1 MSALSRK
8 ALRDLWHL
16 RGQALAIA
24 LVIAG
29 GIANLVMS
37 QATLDSLYGTRERF
51 YRENAFADAWAPLER
66 APEPVAARLSAIDGV
81 AAVETRVVSAG
92 NLALPGFDEPIRA
105 LVHSLPAAGA
115 PPALNRLT
123 VRRGRLPDGGG
134 RGEVVASEA
143 FAEAHALA
151 PGARLRAT
159 LHGRA
164 QWFTLVGIAASPE
177 FVYQIQPGGTF
188 PDFKRFAV
196 LWMDRRELEAALD
209 MDGAFNDV
217 ALRLAPGARTA
228 AVLAAVD
235 GVLARY
241 GGLGAFSRDEQLS
254 HRFLKHEFQQLATMA
269 WLFPA
274 IFLSVAAFLLNVV
287 VTRLVGMQRDQIAI
301 LKAFGYPP
309 QAIGRHYALMVAVI
323 ALGGAAI
330 GVGGGAALGQWLSSV
345 YMQFYRFPYLEFRL
359 SPTVAGLGVAVA
371 LASALAGTAVAVW
384 RAARLPPA
392 EAMRPPAPE
401 HYRPTLVE
409 RLGFGRRLDEPTRI
423 ILRQLERRPGKAALS
438 IAGLAMACAI
448 MMVGRFQGDAIDW
461 MVDTQY
467 RIAQRNDVG
476 VFLVEPTGRGA
487 LRELGSLPGVERVEP
502 FRTVPVVFRRGT
514 MEYRS
519 FIEGLAPEPELKRP
533 VDRALRPVPVPS
545 DGLLLTDYLAG
556 MLDVAPGDR
565 VEVQVLDGRRRW
577 LVLPVAG
584 TVHEYIGAQGYMAL
598 DALNRALGEGD
609 VVTGARLSVAAA
621 ERANLYRLLDQRPR
635 IAGVG
640 VRDLEIRNVYD
651 SIAESMLTFSFVS
664 LLLGAVINFGVVY
677 NAARVALSERGRELA
692 SLRVLGFTRGEVSYI
707 LLGELALLVLLS
719 VPVGFLFGWGLIAF
733 MGQALTSDLFR
744 VPAQLSMQTLA
755 FAGLAMVVSSVLSA
769 LAVRRQLARLDL
781 VEVLKTRE

>member
-1 MSALSRK
+1 VKALSRK

-37 QATLDSLYGTRERF
+37 QATLDSLKTTRERF
-51 YRENAFADAWAPLER
+51 YRENAFADAWAPLKR
-66 APEPVAARLSAIDGV
+66 APEPVAARLAAIDGV
-81 AAVETRVVSAG
+81 ARVETRVVSAG
-92 NLALPGFDEPIRA
+92 NLELPGFGEPIRA
-105 LVHSLPAAGA
+105 LVHSLPAG
-115 PPALNRLT
+115 PAEARLNRLT
-123 VRRGRLPDGGG
+123 LRRGRLPDGGG

-143 FAEAHALA
+143 FAEAHGLA

-164 QWFTLVGIAASPE
+164 QWFTLVGVAASPE
-177 FVYQIQPGGTF
+177 FVYQIQPGSTF

-217 ALRLAPGARTA
+217 AFRLAPGAEPE
-228 AVLAAVD
+228 AVLVAIDA
-235 GVLARY
+235 VLARY
-241 GGLGAFSRDEQLS
+241 GGLGAYVRQNQLS
-254 HRFLKHEFQQLATMA
+254 HRFLEHEFRQLGTMA

-301 LKAFGYPP
+301 LKAFGYGPGP
-309 QAIGRHYALMVAVI
+309 IGRHYAAMVALI
-323 ALGGAAI
+323 ALGGTAV
-330 GVGGGAALGQWLSSV
+330 GVLGGALLGDWLSGV
-345 YMQFYRFPYLEFRL
+345 YMQFYRFPFLEFRL
-359 SPTVAGLGVAVA
+359 SPAVIGLGVAVA
-371 LASALAGTAVAVW
+371 LGSALAGTAVALL

-392 EAMRPPAPE
+392 EAMRPPSPE
-401 HYRPTLVE
+401 RYRPTLVE
-409 RLGFGRRLDEPTRI
+409 RLGLGRRIDEPTRI
-423 ILRQLERRPGKAALS
+423 ILRQLERRPGKALLS

-448 MMVGRFQGDAIDW
+448 IMVGRFQKDAIDW

-467 RIAQRNDVG
+467 RIAQRNDIG
-476 VFLVEPTGRGA
+476 VFLVEPTGRTA
-487 LRELGSLPGVERVEP
+487 LRELGALPGVARVEP

-514 MEYRS
+514 VSHRS
-519 FIEGLAPEPELKRP
+519 LVEGLVVDPQLKRP
-533 VDRALRPVPVPS
+533 LDAALRPVTIPP
-545 DGLLLTDYLAG
+545 DGLLLTAYLAD
-556 MLDVAPGDR
+556 MLGVRPGDR
-565 VEVQVLDGRRRW
+565 VEVQVLDGRRRT
-577 LVLPVAG
+577 LLLPVAG

-609 VVTGARLSVAAA
+609 VVTGARLSADTSARGALYAA
-621 ERANLYRLLDQRPR
+621 LDERPR

-640 VRDLEIRNVYD
+640 VRELEIRNVYD
-651 SIAESMLTFSFVS
+651 SIAESMLTFSFVA

-692 SLRVLGFTRGEVSYI
+692 SLRVLGFTRAEVSYI
-707 LLGELALLVLLS
+707 LLGELGLLVLLS
-719 VPVGFLFGWGLIAF
+719 LPVGFLFGWGLVAF
-733 MGQALTSDLFR
+733 MGRALTSDLFR
-744 VPAQLSMQTLA
+744 VPAHVSAGTCA
-755 FAGLAMVVSSVLSA
+755 FAALAMVLSSVVSA
-769 LAVRRQLARLDL
+769 LVVRRRLARLDL

>member
-1 MSALSRK
+1 MKALSRK

-66 APEPVAARLSAIDGV
+66 APESVAARLAAIDGV

-92 NLALPGFDEPIRA
+92 NLALEGFDEPIRA
-105 LVHSLPAAGA
+105 LVHALPPGGVQ
-115 PPALNRLT
+115 PALNRLT
-123 VRRGRLPDGGG
+123 LRAGRLPDGGG

-143 FAEAHALA
+143 FAEAHGLR

-159 LHGRA
+159 LNGRA
-164 QWFTLVGIAASPE
+164 QWFTMVGVAASPE
-177 FVYQIQPGGTF
+177 FIYQIQPGSTF
-188 PDFKRFAV
+188 PDFRRFAI

-217 ALRLAPGARTA
+217 ALRLAPGANTA
-228 AVLAAVD
+228 AVLDAID
-235 GVLARY
+235 RVLARY
-241 GGLGAFSRDEQLS
+241 GGLGAFAREEQLS
-254 HRFLKHEFQQLATMA
+254 HRFLMHEFRQLGTMA

-309 QAIGRHYALMVAVI
+309 AAIGRHYALMVALI
-323 ALGGAAI
+323 ALGGTA
-330 GVGGGAALGQWLSSV
+330 VGIAGGALLGEWLSGV

-359 SPTVAGLGVAVA
+359 SPAVAGLGVAVA
-371 LASALAGTAVAVW
+371 LSSALAGTAVAVL

-401 HYRPTLVE
+401 HFRPTLVE
-409 RLGFGRRLDEPTRI
+409 RLGLGRRLDEPTRI
-423 ILRQLERRPGKAALS
+423 ILRQLERRPGKALLS
-438 IAGLAMACAI
+438 VLGLAMACAI

-476 VFLVEPTGRGA
+476 VYLVEPTGRGA
-487 LRELGSLPGVERVEP
+487 LRELGALPGVTRVEP

-514 MEYRS
+514 VEHRS
-519 FIEGLAPEPELKRP
+519 FIEGLVPAPELRRP
-533 VDRALRPVPVPS
+533 VDRALRAVPIPT
-545 DGLLLTDYLAG
+545 DGVLLTDYLAG
-556 MLDVAPGDR
+556 MLGVVPGDR
-565 VEVQVLDGRRRW
+565 IEVQVLDGRRRW

-609 VVTGARLSVAAA
+609 VVTGARLSVAASGRP
-621 ERANLYRLLDQRPR
+621 ELYRLLDERPR
-635 IAGVG
+635 IAGVA
-640 VRDLEIRNVYD
+640 VRELEIRNVYD

-692 SLRVLGFTRGEVSYI
+692 SLRVLGFTRAEVSYI
-707 LLGELALLVLLS
+707 LLGELALLVLAS
-719 VPVGFLFGWGLIAF
+719 VPIGFLLGWGLIAF
-733 MGQALTSDLFR
+733 MGNALTSDLFR
-744 VPAQLSMQTLA
+744 VPAHVSAQTLA
-755 FAGLAMVVSSVLSA
+755 FAGLAMLVSSVLSA
-769 LAVRRQLARLDL
+769 LVVRRRVARLDL